1 MKKED
6 ALNLLR
12 LAATDADVALELLS
26 LISVDRGAITHYRV
40 MIARKLI
47 REGMR
52 RNEAREVLSRRF
64 SISRRRAYEILERA
78 LNYA

>member
-12 LAATDADVALELLS
+12 LAATDVDVAVELLS
-26 LISVDRGAITHYRV
+26 LISADRGSMTHYRV